1 MAGDDPDL
9 SDLARRIEGARR
21 REELGKAGKNGGSE
35 PTKLN
40 FGGGLTVG
48 IELVAG
54 VVVGAALGYLLD
66 YWLGTR
72 PFLTILMFLLGTAA
86 GMLNAWR
93 HLVRIG
99 MVQRDKDG
107 VQ

>member
-1 MAGDDPDL
+1 MAGDERDL
-9 SDLARRIEGARR
+9 SDLARRIDGARHR
-21 REELGKAGKNGGSE
+21 DERGATDQSGG

-40 FGGGLTVG
+40 FGSGLTVG
-48 IELVAG
+48 IELVVG
-54 VVVGAALGYLLD
+54 VAVGAALGYGLD

-72 PFLTILMFLLGTAA
+72 PFLTILFFILGTAA

-99 MVQRDKDG
+99 MIEKDRDDRR
-107 VQ
+107 